1 MFVYSFLK
9 PAGSRISGRLKLFFS
24 MVALL
29 NATFLFAE
37 NGHELWLRYRA
48 LPDSQVVTVQQTL
61 QHVVIT
67 RQTPKFEVIRHE
79 LSIALPGMINLHSSI
94 DQRITD
100 NSLVITTAD
109 DALVRQL
116 KIRQEL
122 QNINNE
128 GYIIKTL
135 LWKKKHLTVIVGKTD
150 AGALYGTFT
159 FLRQLQTGKPID
171 NLNITEQ
178 PRLQIRIL
186 NHWDNLDGSVERGY
200 AGHSIWWN
208 VNLSA
213 DSMIQRHAD
222 YGRACASVGINATVL
237 NNVNASP
244 QTLSAENLQKTA
256 TIANRLRPYNIR
268 VYLAINFSSPAQL
281 GGLPTADPLDP
292 AVQQWWKTKV
302 QEIYNLI
309 PDFGGFLVKANS
321 EGLPGPQDF
330 GRTHAD
336 GANMLADALKPF
348 GGLVMWRAFVYN
360 PLLQDRAK
368 QAYNEFKPLDGQ
380 FRDNVIVQVKNG
392 PIDFQPREPFSPL
405 FGAMNHTALMPELQI
420 TQEYMGASNHLVFL
434 APMYAEFLNS
444 DTWCRGEGS
453 LVAKTI
459 DGTLFQQSHTAMA
472 AVANIGLDA
481 NWCGHHFAQ
490 ANWYAFGRLSWDY
503 TLSPGVIANEWV
515 MQTFSKAPNVIKPIT
530 TMMLQSHE
538 ACVDYMTPLGLHH
551 LMAWDH
557 HYGPEPWCAIEGARA
572 DWMPSYYHKADSIGL
587 GFDRTK
593 SGSDAVS
600 QYFEPLRSQLSNID
614 HCPEKYLLWFHHVK
628 WSDKL
633 QSGNTL
639 WDELCE
645 HYYRGA
651 AKVADFQIVWQSSK
665 NGIDTGRFDAIQDKL
680 KIQYHD
686 AIWWRNACL
695 LYFQTFS
702 KMPIPQAYE
711 QPAVSL
717 EDLKKIHLNL
727 SHHN

>member
-1 MFVYSFLK
+1 MFVYKLFKS
-9 PAGSRISGRLKLFFS
+9 AGASVSGRLKFAFM

-29 NATFLFAE
+29 NATFLLAE

-48 LPDSQVVTVQQTL
+48 LPDSQAMALRQTI
-61 QHVVIT
+61 QNIVIT
-67 RQTPKFEVIRHE
+67 HQSPEFDVIQQE
-79 LSIALPGMINLHSSI
+79 LKRALPILLSSQLTIN
-94 DQRITD
+94 QTITN
-100 NSLVITTAD
+100 NSLIITTGNDEFA
-109 DALVRQL
+109 RQL
-116 KIRQEL
+116 KISNQL
-122 QNINNE
+122 QSINNE
-128 GYIIKTL
+128 GYIITTL
-135 LWKKKHLTVIVGKTD
+135 IWKKKHLTVIAGKTD
-150 AGALYGTFT
+150 AGALYGTFA
-159 FLRQLQTGKPID
+159 FLRWIQTGKPID
-171 NLNITEQ
+171 NLNITNQ
-178 PRLQIRIL
+178 PRLQTRML

-208 VNLSA
+208 VNIEA
-213 DSMIQRHAD
+213 DSIVQRHID
-222 YGRACASVGINATVL
+222 YARACASIGINATVL

-244 QTLSAENLQKTA
+244 EILSPENLQKTA
-256 TIANRLRPYNIR
+256 IIANLLRAYNIK

-292 AVQQWWKTKV
+292 AVQQWWMAKAK
-302 QEIYNLI
+302 EIYNII

-360 PLLQDRAK
+360 PLPQDRAK

-420 TQEYMGASNHLVFL
+420 TQEYMGSSNHLVFL
-434 APMYAEFLNS
+434 ASMYAEFLNS
-444 DTWCRGEGS
+444 DTWCRGQGS
-453 LVAKTI
+453 TVGKTI

-472 AVANIGLDA
+472 GVANIGLDA

-490 ANWYAFGRLSWDY
+490 ANWYAFGRLAWDY
-503 TLSPGVIANEWV
+503 TLSPEVIANEWV
-515 MQTFSKAPNVIKPIT
+515 MQTFSKEKSAIKPIAT
-530 TMMLQSHE
+530 IMLQSHE

-557 HYGPEPWCAIEGARA
+557 HYGPEPWCAIPEARA
-572 DWMPSYYHKADSIGL
+572 DWLPTYYHKADSIGL

-600 QYFEPLRSQLSNID
+600 QYFEPFRSQLSNID
-614 HCPEKYLLWFHHVK
+614 ECPEKYLLWFHHVK

-639 WDELCE
+639 WQELYQ
-645 HYYRGA
+645 HYYHGA
-651 AKVADFQIVWQSSK
+651 SQVAEFQKAWQSIENK
-665 NGIDTGRFDAIQDKL
+665 IDTERFNDVQNKL
-680 KIQYHD
+680 KIQAHD
-686 AIWWRNACL
+686 AIWWRDACL

-702 KMPIPQAYE
+702 KMPIPQVYE